1 MADAASWS
9 ADSALTLCPLVCG
22 RPSVGRTTLT
32 DTRRFTVGNGDA
44 VGGGYGFINPYPLF
58 ALGWLMEARLARLR
72 WRCRRG
78 MRELDSLLLRFVDGA
93 GTTLGETELMTFEAI
108 LELPDPVLH
117 SYLLGRSAPTDAA
130 TVDLIERIRAAVGA
144 DA

>member
-1 MADAASWS
+1 MDAR
-9 ADSALTLCPLVCG
+9 V
-22 RPSVGRTTLT
+22 
-32 DTRRFTVGNGDA
+32 
-44 VGGGYGFINPYPLF
+44 
-58 ALGWLMEARLARLR
+58 ARLR

-78 MRELDSLLLRFVDGA
+78 MRELDALLVKFVDRAGA
-93 GTTLGETELMTFEAI
+93 TLSSAELAAFEVI

-130 TVDLIERIRAAVGA
+130 TVQLLERIRAAAGA